1 MGSQITNYNNVT
13 DYKDKENYKD
23 KERLQKKKAT
33 NMLWLDGIWPPK
45 ATEHNFLS

>member
-23 KERLQKKKAT
+23 KERLQKKKGNEYVVVGWNLAT
-33 NMLWLDGIWPPK
+33 
-45 ATEHNFLS
+45 